1 MRQPKTTTGHK
12 RPTDALTIGRD
23 GVVRDAELDRLG
35 VNLLVVRFGENS
47 HGRRCIH
54 SLEVTH
60 PEGVTINLLRQ
71 LPLERIEQ
79 HERARK
85 KSVGW
90 YGDSADVIAQLPS
103 SPRGSQRFY
112 HDVAAAYLSQVKDG
126 VRTPALA
133 IANAKGVPLSTARGW
148 IHRARVLGYLPAAR
162 RGAAG

>member
-1 MRQPKTTTGHK
+1 MVITRE
-12 RPTDALTIGRD
+12 

-35 VNLLVVRFGENS
+35 VNLLVVRFGANS
-47 HGRRCIH
+47 HGRRCIQ

-60 PEGVTINLLRQ
+60 PEGVTINLLRH

-79 HERARK
+79 HERTRR

-103 SPRGSQRFY
+103 SPRGSDRFY
-112 HDVAAAYLSQVKDG
+112 HDVAAAYLSQVKNG

-133 IANAKGVPLSTARGW
+133 MANAKGVPLSTVRGW
-148 IHRARVLGYLPAAR
+148 IHRARLLGYLPPAR